1 MNQGH
6 AYNLK
11 AVVEEEDSNPDDK
24 DDGNECKDEKDNETG
39 NGDDDYCGLFS
50 YRRKFYIQSK
60 TKSCL
65 LLDSQS
71 TVDVFSNPRLLINI
85 RGAKGRMTLN
95 NNAGKL

>member
-1 MNQGH
+1 M
-6 AYNLK
+6 
-11 AVVEEEDSNPDDK
+11 EEEDSNPDNN
-24 DDGNECKDEKDNETG
+24 DDGNESSKDDKDSEAG
-39 NGDDDYCGLFS
+39 NGDDDYFGLLS
-50 YRRKFYIQSK
+50 YRGKFYTQSK

-85 RGAKGRMTLN
+85 RGAKWRMTLN